1 MKKEISFV
9 LALLPLI
16 IMITAMAI
24 TIVVLE
30 GDPHIPLMIGTAV
43 AALVA
48 KKSGYKWKDIEE
60 SMYKGIKLALP
71 AIVIIILVGLTIG
84 SWIGG
89 GIVATMVFYGLKM
102 MTPSFFLVSI
112 CVICALVTLAIGSSW
127 STMATIGVAGMG
139 IGISMGLPAAM
150 IAGAIISGAY
160 FGDKLSP
167 LSDTTNLASGL
178 TGTDLFEHIKF
189 MLITTI
195 PSFLIALTVY
205 WFFGKS
211 YAGGDAVSFA
221 DINSTMAALQENF
234 HISPWLLA
242 VPLIVIGLVIFKV
255 PAIPAIVVGIVLGFF
270 SQLFVQ
276 GDTLSVAV
284 STLQDGYVI
293 EAGNSMVNELFNR
306 GGIDDM
312 MYTVSLTIV
321 AMTFGG
327 ILENTGI
334 LHTIVKQILKM
345 ANTAKRLIITTVFSS
360 FATNISCSEQYI
372 SIVVPARMY
381 AKSYEEQ
388 NLHSKNL
395 SRAVEDGGTLT
406 SVFVP
411 WNTCGVFILATLGVH
426 AFQYAP
432 YAILNFTVPLL
443 SIILTLMGKSI
454 VYRDPNIAR
463 ESGNLEQR
471 ETNKENVI

>member
-1 MKKEISFV
+1 MKKEVSFW

-16 IMITAMAI
+16 IMITAMAV
-24 TIVVLE
+24 TIVGLK
-30 GDPHIPLMIGTAV
+30 GDPHLPLMIGTA
-43 AALVA
+43 AAAIIA
-48 KKSGYKWKDIEE
+48 KQAGFTWKDIEE

-102 MTPSFFLVSI
+102 MTPSLFLVSI
-112 CVICALVTLAIGSSW
+112 CIICAVVCLAIGSSW

-139 IGISMGLPAAM
+139 IGLSMGLPAAM
-150 IAGAIISGAY
+150 IAGAVISGAY

-195 PSFLIALTVY
+195 PSLLIALMVY
-205 WFFGKS
+205 WLLGRSYIEGKAAS
-211 YAGGDAVSFA
+211 LA
-221 DINSTMAALQENF
+221 DIENTMLALQSNF
-234 HISPWLLA
+234 VISPWLLLIPLA
-242 VPLIVIGLVIFKV
+242 VIVLCMFKV
-255 PAIPAIVVGIVLGFF
+255 PAVPALVVGIVLGSF
-270 SQLFVQ
+270 SQLFIQ
-276 GDTLSVAV
+276 GDALNIAV
-284 STLQDGYVI
+284 STLQNGYAI
-293 EAGNSMVNELFNR
+293 ESENSMVNELFNG
-306 GGIDDM
+306 GGIEAM

-327 ILENTGI
+327 VLENTGMLEI
-334 LHTIVKQILKM
+334 IVQRISKIAK
-345 ANTAKRLIITTVFSS
+345 TAKRLIITTVFSS

-381 AKSYEEQ
+381 AKSYENQ

-395 SRAVEDGGTLT
+395 SRAIEDGGTLT

-411 WNTCGVFILATLGVH
+411 WNTCGVFIFATLGVH

-443 SIILTLMGKSI
+443 SIILTLLGRSI
-454 VYRDPNIAR
+454 VYRNPNKKIDA
-463 ESGNLEQR
+463 LKQ
-471 ETNKENVI
+471 TKKVI